1 MHFRFAL
8 RPARHP
14 YPLKH
19 DSFKNGIKHAVKT
32 PSLGR
37 FKAALTVLAG
47 LFLGPSL
54 AWANAQQAEIA
65 LNGGNEDAQLFG
77 LVGPNPG
84 LELKLSGPLKLITLD
99 FAEEPGDVW
108 ADIRKGFSI
117 PDLETPAIKVRERA
131 LLKNKRLV
139 NAMLQRSEPYIYF
152 IAQECAKR
160 GMPSELALLPF
171 IESQFNPHARSP
183 SAAEGLWQFIPS
195 TGRQFDLKQN
205 TWVDE
210 RRDLVASTRAALDYL
225 TYLYDM
231 HGDWH
236 LALLSYNWGEG
247 SVLRAVKKAQEAGLE
262 PTLDNLEL
270 PLETKHYIPKLQAL
284 KNLIQNPERFGTTL
298 PKFPNKPYF
307 AEIKR
312 SSDVDLRE
320 IARLAGVELEI
331 IRKLNPGLNQ
341 PILYA
346 AHSNTLLV
354 PIEYSAKIQAS
365 LSVYKPPKPQRSYTV
380 RKGDTLGE
388 IAARFDVSVK
398 ALQRLNGLGKKKLIK
413 PGMKLGIPNAPKPGN
428 WES

>member
-1 MHFRFAL
+1 MHFRL
-8 RPARHP
+8 TLCPARLLNS
-14 YPLKH
+14 LKAN
-19 DSFKNGIKHAVKT
+19 SFKSGIK
-32 PSLGR
+32 
-37 FKAALTVLAG
+37 ALA
-47 LFLGPSL
+47 SL
-54 AWANAQQAEIA
+54 ALALLIGLPGWHGFAMAGPDQEEVA
-65 LNGGNEDAQLFG
+65 LNADGDEAQLFG
-77 LVGPNPG
+77 LVSPTLG
-84 LELKLSGPLKLITLD
+84 LELKLSGPHKLITLD

-117 PDLETPAIKVRERA
+117 PDLESQSVKVRERA
-131 LLKNKRLV
+131 LLKNKRMV
-139 NAMLQRSEPYIYF
+139 KRMLERSEPYIYF

-160 GMPSELALLPF
+160 GMPSELALIPF
-171 IESQFNPHARSP
+171 VESQFNPHARSP

-205 TWVDE
+205 KWIDE

-247 SVLRAVKKAQEAGLE
+247 SVLKAVKKAEEVGQE
-262 PTLDNLEL
+262 PTLDNLDL
-270 PLETKHYIPKLQAL
+270 PLETRHYIPKLQAL
-284 KNLIQNPERFGTTL
+284 KNLIQSPERFGMTL

-307 AEIKR
+307 VEIKR
-312 SSDVDLRE
+312 NADVDLRE
-320 IARLAGVELEI
+320 IARLAGVELEL

-341 PILYA
+341 PVLYA

-365 LSVYKPPKPQRSYTV
+365 LKQYKAPKPQRNYTV
-380 RKGDTLGE
+380 KKGDTLGE
-388 IAARFDVSVK
+388 IAQRFDVKVSD
-398 ALQRLNGLGKKKLIK
+398 LQRLNGLGKKKLIK
-413 PGMKLGIPNAPKPGN
+413 PGMKLSIPEYLKPGS

>member
-1 MHFRFAL
+1 MLFRSAICL
-8 RPARHP
+8 PGHTNS
-14 YPLKH
+14 LKS
-19 DSFKNGIKHAVKT
+19 DSFKNGIKR
-32 PSLGR
+32 SLKMATGGR
-37 FKAALTVLAG
+37 FKTLLAILTGVAAGTG
-47 LFLGPSL
+47 H
-54 AWANAQQAEIA
+54 AWADAQQAEFA
-65 LNGGNEDAQLFG
+65 FNADNEKAQLFG
-77 LVGPNPG
+77 LAAPKPR
-84 LELKLSGPLKLITLD
+84 LELKMSGPLDLITLD
-99 FAEEPGDVW
+99 LAQESSDVW

-117 PDLETPAIKVRERA
+117 PDLETRAVKVRERA
-131 LLKNKRLV
+131 LIKNKRMV
-139 NAMLQRSEPYIYF
+139 NTMLLRSEPYIYF

-171 IESQFNPHARSP
+171 IESQFNPLARSP

-205 TWVDE
+205 KWVDE

-247 SVLRAVKKAQEAGLE
+247 SVLRAIKKAQEAGLE

-270 PLETKHYIPKLQAL
+270 PIETRHYIPKLQAL
-284 KNLIQNPERFGTTL
+284 KNLIQSPERFGTTL

-312 SSDVDLRE
+312 NSDVDLRE
-320 IARLAGVELEI
+320 IARLAGIELEL
-331 IRKLNPGLNQ
+331 IRKLNAGLNQ
-341 PILYA
+341 PVLYA

-354 PIEYSAKIQAS
+354 PVKYSAKIQAS
-365 LSVYKPPKPQRSYTV
+365 LQQYKPPKPHRSYTIK
-380 RKGDTLGE
+380 KGDTLGE
-388 IAARFDVSVK
+388 IAQRFDVSVK
-398 ALQRLNGLGKKKLIK
+398 ALQKQNGLGKKNLIK
-413 PGMKLGIPNAPKPGN
+413 PGMKLIIPHTPKPGS

>member
-1 MHFRFAL
+1 MHFHFAL
-8 RPARHP
+8 CPARQP
-14 YPLKH
+14 NPLQP
-19 DSFKNGIKHAVKT
+19 DSFKNGIKQLATVA
-32 PSLGR
+32 SIGR
-37 FKAALTVLAG
+37 YRAIFAI
-47 LFLGPSL
+47 L
-54 AWANAQQAEIA
+54 AWIVATPNQAWGNAQQSELA
-65 LNGGNEDAQLFG
+65 LNAGNEEVQLFG
-77 LVGPNPG
+77 LVAPNPG
-84 LELKLSGPLKLITLD
+84 LELKMSGPHDLVTLD
-99 FAEEPGDVW
+99 FSAEPGDVW

-117 PDLETPAIKVRERA
+117 PDLETQAVKVRERA
-131 LLKNKRLV
+131 LLKNKRMV
-139 NAMLQRSEPYIYF
+139 KSMLQRSEPYIYF

-160 GMPSELALLPF
+160 GMPSELAILPF

-205 TWVDE
+205 KWVDE
-210 RRDLVASTRAALDYL
+210 RRDLLASTRAALDYL

-270 PLETKHYIPKLQAL
+270 PLETRHYIPKLQAL
-284 KNLIQNPERFGTTL
+284 KNLIQSPERFGLDL

-312 SSDVDLRE
+312 NSDVDLRE
-320 IARLAGVELEI
+320 IARLAGVELEL

-341 PILYA
+341 PVLYA

-354 PIEYSAKIQAS
+354 PVEYSAKIQAS
-365 LSVYKPPKPQRSYTV
+365 LKQYKPPKTQRSYTV
-380 RKGDTLGE
+380 QKGDTLGE
-388 IAARFDVSVK
+388 IAQRFDVSVK
-398 ALQRLNGLGKKKLIK
+398 SLQRLNGLSKKKLIK
-413 PGMKLGIPNAPKPGN
+413 PGMKLNIPHAPKPGN

>member
-1 MHFRFAL
+1 M
-8 RPARHP
+8 
-14 YPLKH
+14 
-19 DSFKNGIKHAVKT
+19 AVT
-32 PSLGR
+32 GPITAILSI
-37 FKAALTVLAG
+37 VAG
-47 LFLGPSL
+47 LIAAPELV
-54 AWANAQQAEIA
+54 WATTLKTETA
-65 LNGGNEDAQLFG
+65 LNTDNQEVQLFG
-77 LVGPNPG
+77 LVDPNPG
-84 LELKLSGPLKLITLD
+84 LELKMTGPFELITLD
-99 FAEEPGDVW
+99 FAGEPDDVW
-108 ADIRKGFSI
+108 ANIRKGFSM
-117 PDLETPAIKVRERA
+117 PDLDTQAVRVRERA

-139 NAMLQRSEPYIYF
+139 RNMLQRSEPFIYF

-205 TWVDE
+205 KWVDE

-247 SVLRAVKKAQEAGLE
+247 SVLKAVKKAQDAGLQ
-262 PTLDNLEL
+262 PTLGNLEL
-270 PLETKHYIPKLQAL
+270 PQETRHYIPKLQAL
-284 KNLIQNPERFGTTL
+284 KNLIQSPERFDMTL
-298 PKFPNKPYF
+298 PEVPNKPYF

-312 SSDVDLRE
+312 NGDIDLRE

-341 PILYA
+341 PVLYA

-354 PIEYSAKIQAS
+354 PIEHSAKIRAS
-365 LSVYKPPKPQRSYTV
+365 LKEYKTQKAQRSYTV
-380 RKGDTLGE
+380 KKGDTLGE
-388 IAARFDVSVK
+388 IAQRFDVSVK
-398 ALQRLNGLGKKKLIK
+398 ALQRLNGLGSKKLIK
-413 PGMKLGIPNAPKPGN
+413 PGMKLSIPNNLAPGSR
-428 WES
+428 ES

>member
-1 MHFRFAL
+1 M
-8 RPARHP
+8 
-14 YPLKH
+14 
-19 DSFKNGIKHAVKT
+19 
-32 PSLGR
+32 
-37 FKAALTVLAG
+37 LTVLAG
-47 LFLGPSL
+47 LFLGPNL
-54 AWANAQQAEIA
+54 AWANTQQAEIA

-77 LVGPNPG
+77 LVAPNPG

-139 NAMLQRSEPYIYF
+139 NTMLQRSEPYIYF

-284 KNLIQNPERFGTTL
+284 KNLI
-298 PKFPNKPYF
+298 
-307 AEIKR
+307 
-312 SSDVDLRE
+312 
-320 IARLAGVELEI
+320 
-331 IRKLNPGLNQ
+331 
-341 PILYA
+341 
-346 AHSNTLLV
+346 
-354 PIEYSAKIQAS
+354 
-365 LSVYKPPKPQRSYTV
+365 
-380 RKGDTLGE
+380 
-388 IAARFDVSVK
+388 
-398 ALQRLNGLGKKKLIK
+398 
-413 PGMKLGIPNAPKPGN
+413 
-428 WES
+428 

>member
-1 MHFRFAL
+1 MHLRFAL
-8 RPARHP
+8 CPARHTC
-14 YPLKH
+14 PLKF
-19 DSFKNGIKHAVKT
+19 DSFKNGIKRFAQVAT
-32 PSLGR
+32 SGGFRAMLGVFVGFSVSPSL
-37 FKAALTVLAG
+37 T
-47 LFLGPSL
+47 
-54 AWANAQQAEIA
+54 WANTQQAEIA
-65 LNGGNEDAQLFG
+65 LNADNEEVQLFG
-77 LVGPNPG
+77 LIAPNPG
-84 LELKLSGPLKLITLD
+84 LELKMSGPYDLITLD
-99 FAEEPGDVW
+99 FAEEAGDVW
-108 ADIRKGFSI
+108 ADIRKGFSV
-117 PDLETPAIKVRERA
+117 PDLETQAVQVRERA
-131 LLKNKRLV
+131 LLKNKRMV
-139 NAMLQRSEPYIYF
+139 NNMLQRSEPYIYF

-171 IESQFNPHARSP
+171 IESQFNPLARSP

-205 TWVDE
+205 KWVDE
-210 RRDLVASTRAALDYL
+210 RRDLLASTRAALDYL

-270 PLETKHYIPKLQAL
+270 PLETRHYIPKLQAL
-284 KNLIQNPERFGTTL
+284 KNLIQSPERFGLDL

-312 SSDVDLRE
+312 NSDVDLRE
-320 IARLAGVELEI
+320 IARLAGVELEL

-341 PILYA
+341 PVLYA

-354 PIEYSAKIQAS
+354 PVEYSAKIQAS
-365 LSVYKPPKPQRSYTV
+365 LKQYKPPKTQRSYTV
-380 RKGDTLGE
+380 QKGDTLGE
-388 IAARFDVSVK
+388 IAQRFDVSVK
-398 ALQRLNGLGKKKLIK
+398 SLQRLNGLSKKKLIK
-413 PGMKLGIPNAPKPGN
+413 PGMKLNIPHAPKPGN

>member
-37 FKAALTVLAG
+37 FKAMLTVLAG

-54 AWANAQQAEIA
+54 AWANAQQTEIA

-77 LVGPNPG
+77 LVAPNPG
-84 LELKLSGPLKLITLD
+84 LELKLSDPLKLITLD

-139 NAMLQRSEPYIYF
+139 NTMLQRSEPYIYF

-262 PTLDNLEL
+262 PTLNNLEL